1 VRLPRTGPL
10 LSLLLLAA
18 CACPVQAQ
26 GGDLG
31 PTPAEEEKLR
41 LCPELKEA
49 QGRTRE
55 QLEALFFQLDPT
67 DFLGEGGEAKAAKV
81 RALFDL
87 GAEAD
92 AKLLVAQLDGEG
104 TARCLPGLQAVLVAH
119 GPQGLVWLL
128 ERLAATPA
136 PRRGRL
142 IACLAAFHER
152 EAWRVLL
159 ALLSDKTPVPNPKGA
174 AQAPP
179 GYADLRVC
187 DHALRALAVRLR
199 RTVPPPEGIEWKV
212 DPLLPIAVRD
222 KRVEALKAAAP
233 VPPLSD
239 QVAGRPTIREG
250 LAPDAQARLDQALEA
265 LGAK

>member
-1 VRLPRTGPL
+1 MRPPSPR
-10 LSLLLLAA
+10 SLLLLAA
-18 CACPVQAQ
+18 LAAPAWAQ

-67 DFLGEGGEAKAAKV
+67 DFLGDPSKAERV

-92 AKLLVAQLDGEG
+92 ARLLLAQLDGEG
-104 TARCLPGLQAVLVAH
+104 PSRCLPGLQAVLVAH

-128 ERLAATPA
+128 ERTAATPA

-159 ALLSDKTPVPNPKGA
+159 ALLSDKTPVPNPKGQ

-199 RTVPPPEGIEWKV
+199 RTLPPPEGIEWKV

-233 VPPLSD
+233 VPPLSE
-239 QVAGRPTIREG
+239 QVAGRPAIREG
-250 LAPDAQARLDQALEA
+250 LPPADQARLDVSLEA